1 MDPIL
6 VSLCLVFLGFYAL
19 LARFKKQKKTFN
31 YRVLTALVAGL
42 AFGGLVQLM
51 LGFGTETTASFSS
64 FISVFGK
71 GYIKLLQMIV
81 IPLVFVAMIASIM
94 NVDGSGALS
103 KIAPKIIG
111 ILIFTVS
118 ISALIGIASVYLFG
132 IDANSLISSVSGS
145 SAVEARTD
153 AIATTQAAMTS
164 NGLSGLFLSII
175 PSNIFDML
183 TGSQRTSTLST
194 VLFGMFLGY
203 CALQVKKRKPEK
215 VQSFV
220 DFINAAKEVVLSM
233 VREILKLTPYGVFAL
248 MTDFMMNNDLFA
260 LAEMGR
266 FLLASYVAISVM
278 FLVHLGMVSLFGL
291 SPRQFM
297 KKIWPVLVFGFG
309 SRSSMAAIPLNV
321 ETQTRQLGVDEET
334 ANMSAT
340 FGTSIG
346 QNGCAGIYPAMLAI
360 MAAQV
365 MGIPIDLS
373 FIIQLTLVIAIASFG
388 IAGVGGGATF
398 AAVAVLTIM
407 GLDITIVAILVSIE
421 ALIDMARTALNIS
434 DSMLSGVV
442 TAKHNGTL
450 DQAQYDADIS
460 VSPEPANQIAQQ
472 AAQ

>member
-1 MDPIL
+1 MSFTFIA
-6 VSLCLVFLGFYAL
+6 LCSIFLGFYAL
-19 LARFKKQKKTFN
+19 LSNFKKQKKSFN
-31 YRVLTALVAGL
+31 FRVLTALVCGL
-42 AFGGLVQLM
+42 LFGGAIQLT
-51 LGFGTETTASFSS
+51 LGFGSESVAGFSE

-81 IPLVFVAMIASIM
+81 IPLVFVAMISSIM
-94 NVDGSGALS
+94 NVDGGGALS

-118 ISALIGIASVYLFG
+118 ISAIVGVASIYLFG
-132 IDANSLISSVSGS
+132 IDANALISSVGTNDSIIARGE
-145 SAVEARTD
+145 AVVS
-153 AIATTQAAMTS
+153 TQNAMAS
-164 NGLSGLFLSII
+164 KGLSGLVLSII
-175 PSNIFDML
+175 PANIFDML

-203 CALQVKKRKPEK
+203 SILQVKKRKPEK

-248 MTDFMMNNDLFA
+248 MTSFMMTNDLFA

-266 FLLASYVAISVM
+266 FLVASYVAIGVM
-278 FLVHLGMVSLFGL
+278 FAIHFIMVGMFGL
-291 SPRQFM
+291 SPAKFM
-297 KKIWPVLVFGFG
+297 KKTWPVLVFGFG

-321 ETQTRQLGVDEET
+321 ETQTQRLGVDEET

-365 MGIPIDLS
+365 MGLDVDLA
-373 FIIQLTLVIAIASFG
+373 FILQLTAVIAIASFG

-407 GLDITIVAILVSIE
+407 GLDITVVAILVSIE

-434 DSMLSGVV
+434 GSMLSGVV
-442 TAKHNGTL
+442 TAKTNGSL
-450 DQAQYDADIS
+450 NLEQYNAEVTGKSSGDSEA
-460 VSPEPANQIAQQ
+460 IA
-472 AAQ
+472 

>member
-1 MDPIL
+1 M
-6 VSLCLVFLGFYAL
+6 SLTFIALCVLFLGFYAV
-19 LARFKKQKKTFN
+19 LANFKKQKKTFN
-31 YRVLTALVAGL
+31 FRVLSALVAGL
-42 AFGGLVQLM
+42 LFGGAIQLV
-51 LGFGTETTASFSS
+51 LGFGNEATTGFAE
-64 FISVFGK
+64 FISIFGK

-81 IPLVFVAMIASIM
+81 IPLVFVAMISSIM

-111 ILIFTVS
+111 ILIFTVA
-118 ISALIGIASVYLFG
+118 ISAVVGIASIYIFG
-132 IDANSLISSVSGS
+132 IDANALVSTIGTN
-145 SAVEARTD
+145 SAIEARGNNL
-153 AIATTQAAMTS
+153 IATQDAMAS
-164 NGLSGLFLSII
+164 SGLSGLVLSII
-175 PSNIFDML
+175 PANIFDML

-203 CALQVKKRKPEK
+203 SILQVKKRKPEK

-248 MTDFMMNNDLFA
+248 MTTFMMTNDLFA

-266 FLLASYVAISVM
+266 FLIASYVAIAVM
-278 FLVHLGMVSLFGL
+278 FVIHFVMVSMFGL
-291 SPRQFM
+291 SPAKFA
-297 KKIWPVLVFGFG
+297 KKSWPVLVFGFG

-321 ETQTRQLGVDEET
+321 ETQTQRLGVDEET

-365 MGIPIDLS
+365 MGMPVDLS
-373 FIIQLTLVIAIASFG
+373 FIIQLVAVIAIASFG

-407 GLDITIVAILVSIE
+407 GLDITVVAILVSIE

-434 DSMLSGVV
+434 GSMLSGVV
-442 TAKHNGTL
+442 TAKKNGTL
-450 DQAQYDADIS
+450 DLEQYNAEGTATPTKESEAI
-460 VSPEPANQIAQQ
+460 V
-472 AAQ
+472 

>member
-1 MDPIL
+1 MSFTFIA
-6 VSLCLVFLGFYAL
+6 LCSIFLGFYAL
-19 LARFKKQKKTFN
+19 LSNFKKQKKSFN
-31 YRVLTALVAGL
+31 FRVLTALVCGL
-42 AFGGLVQLM
+42 LFGGAIQLT
-51 LGFGTETTASFSS
+51 LGFGSESVAGFSE

-81 IPLVFVAMIASIM
+81 IPLVFVAMISSIM
-94 NVDGSGALS
+94 NVDGGGALS

-118 ISALIGIASVYLFG
+118 ISAIVGVASIYLFG
-132 IDANSLISSVSGS
+132 IDANALISSVGTNDSIIARGE
-145 SAVEARTD
+145 AVVS
-153 AIATTQAAMTS
+153 TQNAMAS
-164 NGLSGLFLSII
+164 KGLSGLVLSII
-175 PSNIFDML
+175 PANIFDML

-203 CALQVKKRKPEK
+203 SILQVKKRKPEK

-248 MTDFMMNNDLFA
+248 MTSFMMTNDLFA

-266 FLLASYVAISVM
+266 FLVASYVAIGVM
-278 FLVHLGMVSLFGL
+278 FAIHFIMVGMFGL
-291 SPRQFM
+291 SPAKFM
-297 KKIWPVLVFGFG
+297 KKTWPVLVFGFG

-321 ETQTRQLGVDEET
+321 ETQTQRLGVDEET

-365 MGIPIDLS
+365 MGMDVDLA
-373 FIIQLTLVIAIASFG
+373 FILQLTAVIAIASFG

-407 GLDITIVAILVSIE
+407 GLDITVVAILVSIE

-434 DSMLSGVV
+434 GSMLSGVV
-442 TAKHNGTL
+442 TAKTNGSL
-450 DQAQYDADIS
+450 NLEQYNAEVTGKSSGDSEA
-460 VSPEPANQIAQQ
+460 IA
-472 AAQ
+472 

>member
-1 MDPIL
+1 M
-6 VSLCLVFLGFYAL
+6 SLTFIALRVLFLGFYAV
-19 LARFKKQKKTFN
+19 LANFKKQKKSFN
-31 YRVLTALVAGL
+31 FRVLSALVAGL
-42 AFGGLVQLM
+42 LFGGAIQLV
-51 LGFGTETTASFSS
+51 LGFGNEATTGFAE
-64 FISVFGK
+64 FISIFGK

-81 IPLVFVAMIASIM
+81 IPLVFVAMISSIM

-111 ILIFTVS
+111 ILIFTVA
-118 ISALIGIASVYLFG
+118 ISAVVGIASIYIFG
-132 IDANSLISSVSGS
+132 IDANALVSTIGTN
-145 SAVEARTD
+145 SAIEARGD
-153 AIATTQAAMTS
+153 RLIATQDAMAS
-164 NGLSGLFLSII
+164 SGLSGLVLSII
-175 PSNIFDML
+175 PANIFDML

-203 CALQVKKRKPEK
+203 SILQVKKRKPEK

-248 MTDFMMNNDLFA
+248 MTTFMMTNDLFA

-266 FLLASYVAISVM
+266 FLVASYVAIAVM
-278 FLVHLGMVSLFGL
+278 FVIHFVMVSMFGL
-291 SPRQFM
+291 SPAKFA
-297 KKIWPVLVFGFG
+297 KKSWPVLVFGFG

-321 ETQTRQLGVDEET
+321 ETQTQRLGVDEET

-365 MGIPIDLS
+365 MGMPVDLS
-373 FIIQLTLVIAIASFG
+373 FIIQLVAVIAIASFG

-407 GLDITIVAILVSIE
+407 GLDITVVAILVSIE

-434 DSMLSGVV
+434 GSMLSGVV
-442 TAKHNGTL
+442 TAKKNGTL
-450 DQAQYDADIS
+450 DLEQYNA
-460 VSPEPANQIAQQ
+460 EG
-472 AAQ
+472 AATPTKESEAIV

>member
-1 MDPIL
+1 MSLTFIVLCIL
-6 VSLCLVFLGFYAL
+6 FLGFYAVL
-19 LARFKKQKKTFN
+19 SRFKKQKKSFN
-31 YRVLTALVAGL
+31 YRVLSALVGGL
-42 AFGGLVQLM
+42 LFGGAIQVT
-51 LGFGTETTASFSS
+51 LGFGNEAVSGFAE

-81 IPLVFVAMIASIM
+81 IPLVFVAMISSIM

-111 ILIFTVS
+111 ILIFTVA
-118 ISALIGIASVYLFG
+118 ISAIIGVASIYIFG
-132 IDANSLISSVSGS
+132 IDANALVSTVGS
-145 SAVEARTD
+145 NSAIEARGD
-153 AIATTQAAMTS
+153 ALVSTQQSMAN
-164 NGLSGLFLSII
+164 NGLAGLALSII
-175 PSNIFDML
+175 PANVFDML

-194 VLFGMFLGY
+194 VLFGMFLGFSI
-203 CALQVKKRKPEK
+203 LQVKKRRPEK

-248 MTDFMMNNDLFA
+248 MTSFMMTNDLFA

-266 FLLASYVAISVM
+266 FLVASYVAIFVM
-278 FLVHLGMVSLFGL
+278 YLIHIAMVSMFGL
-291 SPRQFM
+291 SPM
-297 KKIWPVLVFGFG
+297 KFVKKSWPVLVFGFG

-321 ETQTRQLGVDEET
+321 ETQTQRLGVDEET

-365 MGIPIDLS
+365 MGIPVDLG
-373 FIIQLTLVIAIASFG
+373 FIIQLVAVIAIASFG

-407 GLDITIVAILVSIE
+407 GLDITVVAILVSIE

-434 DSMLSGVV
+434 GSMLSGVV
-442 TAKHNGTL
+442 TAKKNGTL
-450 DQAQYDADIS
+450 DKEQYNADNATPS
-460 VSPEPANQIAQQ
+460 SESEVIA
-472 AAQ
+472 

>member
-1 MDPIL
+1 MEL
-6 VSLCLVFLGFYAL
+6 SLISLSLFFLGFYAL

-42 AFGGLVQLM
+42 AFGGLVQLFF
-51 LGFGTETTASFSS
+51 GFGSDTAVSFSS
-64 FISVFGK
+64 FISIFGK

-118 ISALIGIASVYLFG
+118 ISALIGIASIYLFG
-132 IDANSLISSVSGS
+132 IDANSLISSVGGS
-145 SAVEARTD
+145 SVEARNE
-153 AIATTQAAMTS
+153 AILTTQAAMTS
-164 NGLSGLFLSII
+164 NGLSGLVLSII

-203 CALQVKKRKPEK
+203 CTLQVKKRKPEK
-215 VQSFV
+215 VQSFI

-266 FLLASYVAISVM
+266 FLLASYVAMSLM
-278 FLVHLGMVSLFGL
+278 FLVHLAMVSLFGL
-291 SPRQFM
+291 SPRKFI

-321 ETQTRQLGVDEET
+321 ETQTQKLGVDEET

-365 MGIPIDLS
+365 MGITIDLS
-373 FIIQLTLVIAIASFG
+373 FIIQLTLIIAIASFG

-434 DSMLSGVV
+434 DSMLSGLV
-442 TAKHNGTL
+442 TAKRNGTL
-450 DQAQYDADIS
+450 DEAKYNADIS
-460 VSPEPANQIAQQ
+460 LTPASAEQ

>member
-1 MDPIL
+1 MNISFIIL
-6 VSLCLVFLGFYAL
+6 SVLFFGFYVL
-19 LARFKKQKKTFN
+19 LARFKKQKQSFN
-31 YRVLTALVAGL
+31 FRVLSALASGL
-42 AFGGLVQLM
+42 LFGGVIQAVFGVDNVATS
-51 LGFGTETTASFSS
+51 GFAEL
-64 FISVFGK
+64 ISLFGK
-71 GYIKLLQMIV
+71 GYIKLLQMVV
-81 IPLVFVAMIASIM
+81 IPLVFVAMISSIM
-94 NVDGSGALS
+94 NVDGDGALS

-111 ILIFTVS
+111 ILIVTVA
-118 ISALIGIASVYLFG
+118 ISAVVGIASIYLFG
-132 IDANSLISSVSGS
+132 IDANALVNIVGTN
-145 SAVEARTD
+145 SAIEARGD
-153 AIATTQAAMTS
+153 SLLATQNAMAST
-164 NGLSGLFLSII
+164 GLSGLALSII
-175 PSNIFDML
+175 PANIFEML

-203 CALQVKKRKPEK
+203 SILQVKKRQPEK
-215 VQSFV
+215 AAPFV
-220 DFINAAKEVVLSM
+220 AFINSAKEVVLSM

-248 MTDFMMNNDLFA
+248 MTSFMMTNDLFA

-266 FLLASYVAISVM
+266 FLMASYTAIGVM
-278 FLVHLGMVSLFGL
+278 FVIHFILVSVFGL
-291 SPRQFM
+291 SPITFM

-321 ETQTRQLGVDEET
+321 DTQTQRLGVDEET

-365 MGIPIDLS
+365 MGVPVDIS
-373 FIIQLTLVIAIASFG
+373 FILQLIVVIAIASFG

-434 DSMLSGVV
+434 GSMLSGVL
-442 TAKHNGTL
+442 TSKQNGTL
-450 DQAQYDADIS
+450 DREQYATTNTSNKSD
-460 VSPEPANQIAQQ
+460 EIAVQG
-472 AAQ
+472 